1 MSRST
6 PSVNSLFTALMMLL
20 LASMGFTR
28 SAYAWNPGT
37 PPAAFDVVAK
47 RILTLK
53 SCQRPDRI
61 SLVRL
66 VDEEAKRISP
76 AEAASKI
83 TNKSVV
89 LIAIDTENWSDE
101 TLLFG
106 PVSHV
111 PSKNQL
117 NGLIGKATCVQ

>member
-6 PSVNSLFTALMMLL
+6 HSVNVLFTGLMLL
-20 LASMGFTR
+20 LASIGVTQN
-28 SAYAWNPGT
+28 AYAWNPGT
-37 PPAAFDVVAK
+37 SPAAFDVVVK

-53 SCQRPDRI
+53 NCRRPDRI

-66 VDEEAKRISP
+66 VDEEAQRISP
-76 AEAASKI
+76 TEAASKI

-89 LIAIDTENWSDE
+89 LIAIDTETWSDE

-106 PVSHV
+106 PVSKV
-111 PSKNQL
+111 PSKHQL
-117 NGLIGKATCVQ
+117 DGLIGKATCVQ

>member
-6 PSVNSLFTALMMLL
+6 DSVNSLFTVLMLL
-20 LASMGFTR
+20 LASIGVTK

-37 PPAAFDVVAK
+37 PPAAFGVVEK
-47 RILTLK
+47 RVLAPK
-53 SCQRPDRI
+53 GCQRPDRI
-61 SLVRL
+61 SLVWL
-66 VDEEAKRISP
+66 VNEEAERLSP
-76 AEAASKI
+76 AEAASQI
-83 TNKSVV
+83 ANKNVV

-111 PSKNQL
+111 PSKQQL
-117 NGLIGKATCVQ
+117 DGLIGKATCVQ

>member
-1 MSRST
+1 
-6 PSVNSLFTALMMLL
+6 MLL
-20 LASMGFTR
+20 LASIGVTQN
-28 SAYAWNPGT
+28 AYAWNPGT
-37 PPAAFDVVAK
+37 SPAAFDVVVK

-53 SCQRPDRI
+53 NCRRPDRI

-66 VDEEAKRISP
+66 VDEEAQRISP
-76 AEAASKI
+76 TEAASKI

-89 LIAIDTENWSDE
+89 LIAIDTETWSDE

-111 PSKNQL
+111 PSQHQL
-117 NGLIGKATCVQ
+117 DGLIGKATCVH

>member
-1 MSRST
+1 MSRLTHSA
-6 PSVNSLFTALMMLL
+6 NLLFMVLMLL
-20 LASMGFTR
+20 LVSMSLTR

-47 RILTLK
+47 RILNLK
-53 SCQRPDRI
+53 TCEWPDRI
-61 SLVRL
+61 TLVRL
-66 VDEEAKRISP
+66 VDEKSERISP
-76 AEAASKI
+76 SEAASKI
-83 TNKSVV
+83 MNKNDV

-111 PSKNQL
+111 PSKQQL
-117 NGLIGKATCVQ
+117 DGLIGKKTCVQ